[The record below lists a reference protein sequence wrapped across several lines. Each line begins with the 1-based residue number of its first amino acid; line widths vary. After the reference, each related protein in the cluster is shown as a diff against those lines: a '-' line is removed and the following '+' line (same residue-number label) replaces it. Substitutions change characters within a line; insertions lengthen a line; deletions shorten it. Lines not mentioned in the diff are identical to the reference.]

1 MRRMAL
7 AAKGSG
13 CGRLRRSP
21 LVASGDRKE
30 HVLER
35 VVLRHGLERA
45 YGLPVESG
53 GEALRFRVGV
63 RVDDHMETLA
73 EERYAPGLHLALENA
88 ERALRVPGANLEHAT
103 PLGLLDAA
111 RRAFG
116 HELPGHHEAQAVAL
130 LGFFEVVRGPQDR
143 RPSIGETVDAPPEGP
158 PCA

>member
-1 MRRMAL
+1 
-7 AAKGSG
+7 
-13 CGRLRRSP
+13 SP

-45 YGLPVESG
+45 DGLPVESG

-63 RVDDHMETLA
+63 PVDDHMETLA
-73 EERYAPGLHLALENA
+73 EERYAPGLHLALEHA
-88 ERALRVPGANLEHAT
+88 EGALRVRRANLEHAT

-116 HELPGHHEAQAVAL
+116 YELPGHHEAQAIAL
-130 LGFFEVVRGPQDR
+130 LGFFEVVRGHQDR
-143 RPSIGETVDAPPEGP
+143 RSLIGETIDRRPERT
-158 PCA
+158 PCDRVHARRRLV